1 MPLSPGRT
9 TGYRIPMGALS
20 VVRVIRFF
28 AGPILAGLAV
38 GLAVLW
44 WYEWGPSA
52 QPARNDTGVASYAGA
67 VNHAAPAVVNI
78 YTTQIVTSNDDAE
91 APLFNNF
98 MEQPRRE
105 RALSSLGSGVIV
117 DDAGYILTS
126 YHVIRDADEILVA
139 LRDGRDSPARVVG
152 TDPETDL
159 ALLHIALEDLPE
171 VELNGNGPVQVG
183 DVVLAIGNPLG
194 VGQTVSMGIV
204 SATGRSHLG
213 IATFENFI
221 QTDAAINRGNSGGAL
236 IDTNGHLIGINT
248 AILSADGS
256 WQGIGFATPASIASE
271 VMTDLIEYGRV
282 IRGYLG
288 VTVQDMTPSLADTFG
303 IDEVRGGVIT
313 AVVVDSPAH
322 KGGLQPGDVLV
333 GVNGDLMKDGYEA
346 MNRITG
352 MKPDADVTLDIIRN
366 RQPMSVDVVI
376 GTRPPAE
383 AE

>member
-1 MPLSPGRT
+1 
-9 TGYRIPMGALS
+9 MGAFS

-52 QPARNDTGVASYAGA
+52 KPARHDTGVASYAGA

-78 YTTQIVTSNDDAE
+78 YTTQIVTPDDDAE
-91 APLFNNF
+91 APLFNRF

-271 VMTDLIEYGRV
+271 VMTDLIEHGRV

-303 IDEVRGGVIT
+303 IDDVRGGVVT

-333 GVNGDLMKDGYEA
+333 GVNDDAMKDGYEA
-346 MNRITG
+346 MNRIAG
-352 MKPDADVTLDIIRN
+352 MKPDQQVTLNIIRN
-366 RQPMSVDVVI
+366 RQPMNVDVII

-383 AE
+383 TE

>member
-1 MPLSPGRT
+1 
-9 TGYRIPMGALS
+9 MGALS
-20 VVRVIRFF
+20 VIRAFRFF

-52 QPARNDTGVASYAGA
+52 RPGRYDSGTASYAGA

-78 YTTQIVTSNDDAE
+78 FTTQILTSEDVPED
-91 APLFNNF
+91 PLFNRF
-98 MEQPRRE
+98 MEEPRRE
-105 RALSSLGSGVIV
+105 RALNSLGSGVIV
-117 DDAGYILTS
+117 DDEGYILTS

-139 LRDGRDSPARVVG
+139 LRDGRDAPARVVG

-159 ALLHIALEDLPE
+159 ALLHVALEDLPE

-236 IDTNGHLIGINT
+236 IDTRGHLIGINT

-256 WQGIGFATPASIASE
+256 WQGIGFATPASIARE
-271 VMTDLIEYGRV
+271 VMRDLIDHGRV

-288 VTVQDMTPSLADTFG
+288 VTVQDITPSLAETFG
-303 IDEVRGGVIT
+303 MDQVRGGVIT
-313 AVVVDSPAH
+313 EVVIDSPAH

-333 GVNGDLMKDGYEA
+333 GINDTAMADGYEA
-346 MNRITG
+346 MNRIAG
-352 MKPDADVTLDIIRN
+352 MKPEEQVSLNIVRN
-366 RQPMSVDVVI
+366 RQPMTVDVVI

-383 AE
+383 TE

>member
-1 MPLSPGRT
+1 MIKL
-9 TGYRIPMGALS
+9 L
-20 VVRVIRFF
+20 RFL
-28 AGPILAGLAV
+28 AGPVLTGLAV
-38 GLAVLW
+38 GLVALW
-44 WYEWGPSA
+44 WYQWGPNAAPA
-52 QPARNDTGVASYAGA
+52 QHDTGVASYAGA

-78 YTTQIVTSNDDAE
+78 YTTQIITNEEVAKD
-91 APLFNNF
+91 PLFNRF

-117 DDAGYILTS
+117 DDSGYVLTS

-139 LRDGRDSPARVVG
+139 LRDGRDAPARVVG
-152 TDPETDL
+152 TDSETDL
-159 ALLHIALEDLPE
+159 ALLHIALENLPE

-236 IDTNGHLIGINT
+236 IDTRGHLIGINT

-256 WQGIGFATPASIASE
+256 WQGIGFATPASIARE
-271 VMTDLIEYGRV
+271 VMDDLIDHGRV

-288 VTVQDMTPSLADTFG
+288 VTVQDMTPSLAESFG
-303 IDEVRGGVIT
+303 VEDVRGGVVT
-313 AVVVDSPAH
+313 EVVVDSPAH

-333 GVNGDLMKDGYEA
+333 GINGDIMADGYEA
-346 MNRITG
+346 MNRIAG
-352 MKPDADVTLDIIRN
+352 MKPDDKVTLEVIRN
-366 RQPMSVDVVI
+366 RQPVSVDVVI

-383 AE
+383 TD

>member
-1 MPLSPGRT
+1 M
-9 TGYRIPMGALS
+9 
-20 VVRVIRFF
+20 VRVIRFF
-28 AGPILAGLAV
+28 AGPIFAGLAV

-52 QPARNDTGVASYAGA
+52 SPAKNDTGVASYSGA

-78 YTTQIVTSNDDAE
+78 YTTQIVTSDDDAE

-117 DDAGYILTS
+117 DDSGYILTS

-256 WQGIGFATPASIASE
+256 WQGIGFATPASIANE
-271 VMTDLIEYGRV
+271 VMTDLIEHGRV

-288 VTVQDMTPSLADTFG
+288 VTVQDMTPSLAESFG
-303 IDEVRGGVIT
+303 IDDVRGGVVT

-333 GVNGDLMKDGYEA
+333 GVNGDPMADGYEA
-346 MNRITG
+346 MNRIAG
-352 MKPDADVTLDIIRN
+352 MKPNQDVTLDIIRN
-366 RQPMSVDVVI
+366 RQPMSVDVII

-383 AE
+383 TE